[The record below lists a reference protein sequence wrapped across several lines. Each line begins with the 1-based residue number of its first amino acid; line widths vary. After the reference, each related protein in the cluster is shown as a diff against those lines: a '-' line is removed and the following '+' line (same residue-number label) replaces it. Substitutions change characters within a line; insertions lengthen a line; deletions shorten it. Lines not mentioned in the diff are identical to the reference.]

1 MARSMNKVFLLGN
14 LGKDPELKY
23 LPSGVAVCNFSIAT
37 TKSWKDTDG
46 NVQEKTEWHNIV
58 SFRKVAELCG
68 EYLKKGSK
76 VLVEGELQTRMWE
89 KDGVK
94 HYTTEVVLNEVT
106 FLDGGKKDSSPSKD
120 SVESVPVTAV
130 EGNSFDSGELP
141 F

>member
-1 MARSMNKVFLLGN
+1 
-14 LGKDPELKY
+14 
-23 LPSGVAVCNFSIAT
+23 
-37 TKSWKDTDG
+37 
-46 NVQEKTEWHNIV
+46 
-58 SFRKVAELCG
+58 
-68 EYLKKGSK
+68 
-76 VLVEGELQTRMWE
+76 MWE

>member
-76 VLVEGELQTRMWE
+76 VLVEGELQTRM
-89 KDGVK
+89 
-94 HYTTEVVLNEVT
+94 
-106 FLDGGKKDSSPSKD
+106 
-120 SVESVPVTAV
+120 
-130 EGNSFDSGELP
+130 
-141 F
+141 

>member
-46 NVQEKTEWHNIV
+46 NAQEKTEWHNIV

-76 VLVEGELQTRMWE
+76 VLVEGELQTRTWE

-94 HYTTEVVLNEVT
+94 HYATEIVLSEVT
-106 FLDGGKKDSSPSKD
+106 FLDGGKKDSSPKD

-130 EGNSFDSGELP
+130 EGDSFNADDLP

>member
-130 EGNSFDSGELP
+130 DDFNTDELP

>member
-23 LPSGVAVCNFSIAT
+23 LPSGVSVCNFSIAT

-46 NVQEKTEWHNIV
+46 NAQEKTEWHNIV

-130 EGNSFDSGELP
+130 DDFNTDELP